1 MVNVDISIQKLLG
14 KIEDELK
21 QAKVSGSEA
30 HRRERIHAIKALC
43 ELALDE
49 RPKLEERSIP
59 ASYSSSSPVFQAQ
72 TINVAGQ
79 PQKME
84 IDDESNGESLFDF

>member
-1 MVNVDISIQKLLG
+1 MDISIQKLLG

-21 QAKVSGSEA
+21 QARVSGSEA

-49 RPKLEERSIP
+49 RPKAEEVFKPNPSV
-59 ASYSSSSPVFQAQ
+59 SSTSFMQAQ
-72 TINVAGQ
+72 MINGVGQ
-79 PQKME
+79 PPKMGM
-84 IDDESNGESLFDF
+84 DDESNGDSLFDF